1 MRLEI
6 LFQFIVPL
14 TFLAIWALTSLL
26 NRDTQPLPQRPMRP
40 GARPEPGPSAG
51 AGPGQGLPG
60 NRRVATGERS
70 QAEGLVRGPSPR
82 DATVRPTAASPEP
95 DPRAST
101 NLDDANVYIMDDEV
115 VFVDPVTNR
124 RLMSAP
130 LRGAA
135 LRAGGKPQ
143 RPQPARKPGKA
154 RRGEQAAREIRSEPE
169 TRRELSDQVSR
180 SMSQSMG
187 LSRPLEMT
195 PLSSKLTPLS
205 ASMTSTAPAGDLGLE
220 RKTSGSSLQAR
231 DIKALLAS
239 APRLRETIILAE
251 ILQPPVG
258 LRRRPRVG

>member
-40 GARPEPGPSAG
+40 GARPEPGLG
-51 AGPGQGLPG
+51 GLAGPGQGQGLPG
-60 NRRVATGERS
+60 NRRVATGERG
-70 QAEGLVRGPSPR
+70 QAEAAARGPSPR
-82 DATVRPTAASPEP
+82 DATVRPAAVAPGAE
-95 DPRAST
+95 PRAAT
-101 NLDDANVYIMDDEV
+101 ALDDANVYVMDDEV

-124 RLMSAP
+124 RIMSAP

-135 LRAGGKPQ
+135 TRAAGKPQ
-143 RPQPARKPGKA
+143 RPQQPRKPGRG
-154 RRGEQAAREIRSEPE
+154 RRAEPAGREVQPEPE

-180 SMSQSMG
+180 SMSQS
-187 LSRPLEMT
+187 LSRTLEMT

-205 ASMTSTAPAGDLGLE
+205 ASMASSAPAGDLGLE
-220 RKTSGSSLQAR
+220 RKTSASSLQAR
-231 DIKALLAS
+231 DVKAMLAS

-251 ILQPPVG
+251 VLQPPIA